1 MTHPDAE
8 SSEPRGVAD
17 QGQEPAGHGQR
28 ASRTASRRAAETR
41 GNREERYAH
50 DREADDREMSEDR
63 EMAEAERLEFFKAS
77 LMQELLPS
85 LPKIPGYHVCWIT
98 TTHKTDTVAFRLRLG
113 YSLIHAAELP
123 GFDGVFLKAGDY
135 AGVVSC
141 NEMLAAKIPLSL
153 FNKYM
158 AHVHHTLPNEQ
169 ADKIRVNIELM
180 KQKAKAMGADLIEGD
195 GTEELR
201 SRARS
206 MPALT
211 E

>member
-17 QGQEPAGHGQR
+17 QGQERAGSPR
-28 ASRTASRRAAETR
+28 AARTASRRAAEDTR
-41 GNREERYAH
+41 GNREERH
-50 DREADDREMSEDR
+50 ADDREAQDRETAEDR
-63 EMAEAERLEFFKAS
+63 EMNEAERLEFFKTS

-98 TTHKTDTVAFRLRLG
+98 TTHKTDTVAFRIRCG
-113 YSLIHAAELP
+113 YSLIHASEFP
-123 GFDGVFLKAGDY
+123 GFDGSYLKAGDY

-201 SRARS
+201 ARARS
-206 MPALT
+206 MPPLT